1 MVGTNLQ
8 LLTIVNL
15 NGFFES
21 RAEKALETAA
31 RDFRL
36 CLMMDRFLIIL
47 EECVSVIPQRQ
58 GCSTELRINGLL
70 LCEVIGLQR
79 DLEFASRF
87 DAFSRFG
94 IHRPLYIAV
103 LGLMNRMAKIEDC
116 LSPFLVSKSDI
127 SKGRPIVS
135 SSWTSSFHAKL
146 ICPKDVRL
154 TLEILDTTWQPGRH
168 SLGPR
173 YTCSSGSLPA
183 SDP

>member
-1 MVGTNLQ
+1 MVRTKLQ
-8 LLTIVNL
+8 LLTVVNL
-15 NGFFES
+15 NGFLKS

-36 CLMMDRFLIIL
+36 CLMMDRFLVIFI
-47 EECVSVIPQRQ
+47 ECVSILLQRQ
-58 GCSTELRINGLL
+58 GYSMRLKIDGLL

-79 DLEFASRF
+79 DLKFASRF

-103 LGLMNRMAKIEDC
+103 LGLTNRIAKIKDC

-135 SSWTSSFHAKL
+135 SSWISSSNAKL
-146 ICPKDVRL
+146 ILPSDVRL
-154 TLEILDTTWQPGRH
+154 TLEILDTTWQHGRH

-173 YTCSSGSLPA
+173 YTCSSGSQPA